1 MDTHAHTQ
9 MQDAA
14 APKEDLRD
22 TDARLK
28 QIVAS
33 LPASIIYN
41 PIMTIFAAVPFVG
54 PDSFGHVSLWA
65 IAAAIAVQL
74 VTSAVTRAVYVANR
88 DKARDP
94 HATQRELLAQQI
106 FYSAGCGAMGWFYWC
121 DGNAVNNMYVGM
133 LMICVVWAGAFTR
146 AAHRQIMTVGTATVT
161 LVFMAR
167 FAIAPGP
174 IAHVAAFMAPLWLG
188 YILLMGATARKRVD
202 EMLAVRF
209 ANEDL
214 TDALRVARD
223 DALRKR
229 FEAEAA
235 NASKTIFLANMSHE
249 LRTPLNAIL
258 GFSDIIAEQ
267 SFGPAIDRYRE
278 YARDIHNSGAHL
290 LSLIN
295 DLLDVAKIEAGKMEI
310 DPQPLDPVPLLE
322 SVRRL
327 MGSRALAKGQTLDF
341 DVASELPPL
350 VADPRAFKQIVLN
363 LVTNAVKFTPN
374 GGRIAVTCGAATGGG
389 FVVAVA
395 DNGPGIA
402 KEKLV
407 KIFKPFSQVD
417 NRYDSNGG
425 GTGLRPGVGARSRAA
440 ARRHGVDRK
449 RRRCGDDGHGLFSV
463 GRAGPPAREA
473 LGALISGRSS
483 Q

>member
-1 MDTHAHTQ
+1 MR
-9 MQDAA
+9 DAA
-14 APKEDLRD
+14 PPKEDLRD
-22 TDARLK
+22 PGARLK

-41 PIMTIFAAVPFVG
+41 PLMTILAALPFVFG
-54 PDSFGHVSLWA
+54 PKTFGYVSWWA
-65 IAAAIAVQL
+65 IAAAIGVQIATSVATRIIY
-74 VTSAVTRAVYVANR
+74 VTNR
-88 DKARDP
+88 DKVRDVRKL
-94 HATQRELLAQQI
+94 QQELLIQQF
-106 FYSAGCGAMGWFYWC
+106 FYSPGCGTIGWFFWC
-121 DGNAVNNMYVGM
+121 DGNSVNNMYVVL
-133 LMICVVWAGAFTR
+133 LMVCVVWAGAFTR
-146 AAHRQIMTVGTATVT
+146 AAHREIMTVGTATASI
-161 LVFMAR
+161 VFLAR
-167 FAIAPGP
+167 FAIAPGTL
-174 IAHVAAFMAPLWLG
+174 AHVMTFLGPLLLG
-188 YILLMGATARKRVD
+188 YILVMGATARKRVD

-267 SFGPAIDRYRE
+267 SFGPAVDRYRE

-310 DPQPLDPVPLLE
+310 DPQPVDVVPLLE
-322 SVRRL
+322 SVKRL
-327 MGSRALAKGQTLDF
+327 MGSRALAKGQSLDF
-341 DVASELPPL
+341 DFADDLPPL

-374 GGRIAVTCGAATGGG
+374 GGRIKGNWAT
-389 FVVAVA
+389 A
-395 DNGPGIA
+395 PG
-402 KEKLV
+402 
-407 KIFKPFSQVD
+407 D
-417 NRYDSNGG
+417 
-425 GTGLRPGVGARSRAA
+425 
-440 ARRHGVDRK
+440 
-449 RRRCGDDGHGLFSV
+449 
-463 GRAGPPAREA
+463 
-473 LGALISGRSS
+473 
-483 Q
+483 

>member
-1 MDTHAHTQ
+1 MSLESEH
-9 MQDAA
+9 
-14 APKEDLRD
+14 PKEDLRD
-22 TDARLK
+22 LDARLR

-41 PIMTIFAAVPFVG
+41 PLMTVLAATAFVLA
-54 PDSFGHVSLWA
+54 PKTFGAVSWPA
-65 IAAAIAVQL
+65 IAIALGIQL
-74 VTSAVTRAVYVANR
+74 FTSVVGRAVYIRNR
-88 DKARDP
+88 DMVRDLR
-94 HATQRELLAQQI
+94 AKQNELIAHQI
-106 FYSAGCGAMGWFYWC
+106 LYSAGTGAMGWCFWT
-121 DGNAVNNMYVGM
+121 DGNAVNNMYVVL
-133 LMICVVWAGAFTR
+133 LMVCVLWAGAFTR
-146 AAHRQIMTVGTATVT
+146 AAHRPIFVISTFSAA
-161 LVFMAR
+161 LVFTAR
-167 FAIAPGP
+167 FAIAPGD
-174 IAHVAAFMAPLWLG
+174 VAWVMTLLTPVWLM
-188 YILLMGATARKRVD
+188 YILVMGSTARKRVD

-214 TDALRVARD
+214 TDALRLARD

-310 DPQPLDPVPLLE
+310 DPQPLDPQPLLE

-341 DVASELPPL
+341 ELSPNMTQII
-350 VADPRAFKQIVLN
+350 ADPRAVKQIVLN
-363 LVTNAVKFTPN
+363 LVSNAVKFTPQ
-374 GGRIAVTCGAATGGG
+374 GGRIAVKCTLADNGG
-389 FVVAVA
+389 FTIRVE
-395 DNGPGIA
+395 DNGPGIP
-402 KEKLV
+402 KEKLAKV
-407 KIFKPFSQVD
+407 FKPFSQVD

-425 GTGLRPGVGARSRAA
+425 GTGLGLALVQGLAQLHGGNATIESEVGAGTMVTVYFPLATIPAPVRRSIA
-440 ARRHGVDRK
+440 
-449 RRRCGDDGHGLFSV
+449 
-463 GRAGPPAREA
+463 
-473 LGALISGRSS
+473 
-483 Q
+483 

>member
-1 MDTHAHTQ
+1 MDTHAPAQTTG
-9 MQDAA
+9 AA
-14 APKEDLRD
+14 PPKEDLRD
-22 TDARLK
+22 LDARLK

-33 LPASIIYN
+33 LPPSVVYN
-41 PIMTIFAAVPFVG
+41 PLMTAFASVPFLVG
-54 PDSFGHVSLWA
+54 PETFGHISLWSIFIA
-65 IAAAIAVQL
+65 IGIQL
-74 VTSAVTRAVYVANR
+74 VTSAVTRVIYYANR
-88 DKARDP
+88 DTVRDL
-94 HATQRELLAQQI
+94 HAKQRDLVAQQI
-106 FYSAGCGAMGWFYWC
+106 FYSAGCGAMAWLFWV
-121 DGNAVNNMYVGM
+121 DGNYVNNLYVVL
-133 LMICVVWAGAFTR
+133 LMVCVVWAGAFTR
-146 AAHRQIMTVGTATVT
+146 AGHRQIMTVGTVT
-161 LVFMAR
+161 ASVVFTAR
-167 FAIAPGP
+167 FAIAPGSV
-174 IAHVAAFMAPLWLG
+174 AHVMTFLAPFWLL
-188 YILLMGATARKRVD
+188 YILGMGAVARKRVD
-202 EMLAVRF
+202 EMLSVRF

-214 TDALRVARD
+214 TDALRLARD

-322 SVRRL
+322 SVQRL
-327 MGSRALAKGQTLDF
+327 MGSRAAAKGQTLEF
-341 DVASELPPL
+341 AIAPELPNL
-350 VADPRAFKQIVLN
+350 IADPRAFKQIVLN

-374 GGRIAVTCGAATGGG
+374 GGRIVVSCGAASGGG
-389 FVVAVA
+389 FVISVE
-395 DNGPGIA
+395 DNGPGIPQ
-402 KEKLV
+402 EKLA

-425 GTGLRPGVGARSRAA
+425 GTGLGLALVQGLAKLHGGFASIESEMDLGTKVTVYFPLLADTSAPVRRSA
-440 ARRHGVDRK
+440 
-449 RRRCGDDGHGLFSV
+449 S
-463 GRAGPPAREA
+463 
-473 LGALISGRSS
+473 
-483 Q
+483 

>member
-1 MDTHAHTQ
+1 VDTRTHTPVQ
-9 MQDAA
+9 AA
-14 APKEDLRD
+14 SAPKEDLRD
-22 TDARLK
+22 ADARLK
-28 QIVAS
+28 QIIAS

-41 PIMTIFAAVPFVG
+41 PIMTVFAAIPFVVG
-54 PDSFGHVSLWA
+54 ADTFGHVSWLSIALA
-65 IAAAIAVQL
+65 IGVQF
-74 VTSAVTRAVYVANR
+74 VTSAATRVIYVANR
-88 DKARDP
+88 DKVRNL
-94 HATQRELLAQQI
+94 HKTQRELLAQQI
-106 FYSAGCGAMGWFYWC
+106 FYSAGCGAIGWFFWC
-121 DGNAVNNMYVGM
+121 DGNAVNNIYVAL
-133 LMICVVWAGAFTR
+133 LMVCVVWAGAFTR
-146 AAHRQIMTVGTATVT
+146 AAHRQIMTVGTATVSI
-161 LVFMAR
+161 VFMAR
-167 FAIAPGP
+167 FAIAPGTV
-174 IAHVAAFMAPLWLG
+174 AHVCTFLAPLWLG

-310 DPQPLDPVPLLE
+310 DPQPLDPLPLLE

-327 MGSRALAKGQTLDF
+327 MGSRAIAKGQTLDF
-341 DVASELPPL
+341 RPADTLPPL

-363 LVTNAVKFTPN
+363 LVTNAVKYTPN
-374 GGRIAVTCGAATGGG
+374 GGHIVVACGAADGG
-389 FVVAVA
+389 FVVTVE
-395 DNGPGIA
+395 DNGPGIRR
-402 KEKLV
+402 EKLT

-425 GTGLRPGVGARSRAA
+425 GTGLGLALVQGLAQLHGGLASIESEVDVGTKVSVYFPLVAQTMAPVARAA
-440 ARRHGVDRK
+440 R
-449 RRRCGDDGHGLFSV
+449 
-463 GRAGPPAREA
+463 
-473 LGALISGRSS
+473 
-483 Q
+483 

>member
-1 MDTHAHTQ
+1 VCIEDDVDTHVHALI
-9 MQDAA
+9 QDIP

-33 LPASIIYN
+33 LPASIVYN
-41 PIMTIFAAVPFVG
+41 PLMTILAAVPFLLG
-54 PDSFGHVSLWA
+54 PKVFGNVPWWC
-65 IAAAIAVQL
+65 IAAVVGVQL
-74 VTSAVTRAVYVANR
+74 VTSLITRAIYLANR
-88 DKARDP
+88 DKVRDIKTTL
-94 HATQRELLAQQI
+94 HELLFQQI
-106 FYSAGCGAMGWFYWC
+106 VYSAGCGTLGWFFWC
-121 DGNAVNNMYVGM
+121 DGNAVNNVYVAL
-133 LMICVVWAGAFTR
+133 LMVCVIWAGAFTR
-146 AAHRQIMTVGTATVT
+146 AAHRQIMTVGTATVVV
-161 LVFMAR
+161 VFSAR
-167 FAIAPGP
+167 YAIAPG
-174 IAHVAAFMAPLWLG
+174 IVAHVATFLAPLLLI
-188 YILLMGATARKRVD
+188 YILAVGATARKRVD

-341 DVASELPPL
+341 NVAPELPAL

-374 GGRIAVTCGAATGGG
+374 GGRITVECGSATGGG
-389 FVVAVA
+389 VVVSVA

-402 KEKLV
+402 KEKLE

-425 GTGLRPGVGARSRAA
+425 GTGLGLALVQGLAQLHGGLASIESEVGAGTKVTVYFPLVAHA
-440 ARRHGVDRK
+440 QTPTAR
-449 RRRCGDDGHGLFSV
+449 F
-463 GRAGPPAREA
+463 AR
-473 LGALISGRSS
+473 
-483 Q
+483 

>member
-1 MDTHAHTQ
+1 VDTHAHTQ
-9 MQDAA
+9 MQDTA

-28 QIVAS
+28 QIIAS

-41 PIMTIFAAVPFVG
+41 PLMTIFAAVPFIVG
-54 PDSFGHVSLWA
+54 PDSFGHVSWLSMALA
-65 IAAAIAVQL
+65 IGVQL
-74 VTSAVTRAVYVANR
+74 ATSAATRMIYMANR
-88 DKARDP
+88 DKVRDL
-94 HATQRELLAQQI
+94 HKTQRDLLIQQVI
-106 FYSAGCGAMGWFYWC
+106 YSAGCGTLGWFYWC
-121 DGNAVNNMYVGM
+121 DGNAVNNIYVTL
-133 LMICVVWAGAFTR
+133 LMVCVLWAGAFTR
-146 AAHRQIMTVGTATVT
+146 AAHRQIMTVGTVT
-161 LVFMAR
+161 ASAVFIAR
-167 FAIAPGP
+167 FAIAPGTV
-174 IAHVAAFMAPLWLG
+174 AHVSAFLIPLWLA

-310 DPQPLDPVPLLE
+310 DPQPLDPVPLIE

-327 MGSRALAKGQTLDF
+327 MGSRALAKGQSLDF
-341 DVASELPPL
+341 NFGAELPSL

-363 LVTNAVKFTPN
+363 LVTNAVKYTPN
-374 GGRIAVTCGAATGGG
+374 GGHIAVNCGAADDGG
-389 FVVAVA
+389 FVVTVE
-395 DNGPGIA
+395 DDGPGIR
-402 KEKLV
+402 KEKLT

-425 GTGLRPGVGARSRAA
+425 GTGLGLALVQGLAQLHGGLASIESEVDVGTKVTVYFPLATHAQHPALRAA
-440 ARRHGVDRK
+440 H
-449 RRRCGDDGHGLFSV
+449 
-463 GRAGPPAREA
+463 
-473 LGALISGRSS
+473 
-483 Q
+483 

>member
-1 MDTHAHTQ
+1 VDTRTQ
-9 MQDAA
+9 ALSQDVA

-41 PIMTIFAAVPFVG
+41 PLMTVLASLPFIFG
-54 PDSFGHVSLWA
+54 PRTFGYVSWWS
-65 IAAAIAVQL
+65 IAAAIGAQI
-74 VTSAVTRAVYVANR
+74 VTSIFTRIVYVTNR
-88 DKARDP
+88 DKARDVRKL
-94 HATQRELLAQQI
+94 QNELLLQQLV
-106 FYSAGCGAMGWFYWC
+106 YSIGCGTLAWFFWC
-121 DGNAVNNMYVGM
+121 DGNPVNNMYVVL
-133 LMICVVWAGAFTR
+133 LMVCVIWAGAFTR
-146 AAHRQIMTVGTATVT
+146 AAHRKIMTVGTATASI
-161 LVFMAR
+161 VFMAR
-167 FAIAPGP
+167 FAIAPGTL
-174 IAHVAAFMAPLWLG
+174 AHVMTVLAPLLLG
-188 YILLMGATARKRVD
+188 YILVMGATARKRVD
-202 EMLAVRF
+202 EMLSVRF

-267 SFGPAIDRYRE
+267 SFGPALDRYSE

-310 DPQPLDPVPLLE
+310 DPQPLDAVPLLE
-322 SVRRL
+322 SVKRL
-327 MGSRALAKGQTLDF
+327 MASRALAKGQSLDF
-341 DVASELPPL
+341 DVARDLPSL

-374 GGRIAVTCGAATGGG
+374 GGRIKVECGGG
-389 FVVAVA
+389 NGNAFVVSVQ
-395 DNGPGIA
+395 DNGPGIP
-402 KEKLV
+402 KEKLA

-425 GTGLRPGVGARSRAA
+425 GTGLGLALVQGLAQLHGGMASIESEVGAGTKVTVYFPLIAHTPAPALRS
-440 ARRHGVDRK
+440 AR
-449 RRRCGDDGHGLFSV
+449 
-463 GRAGPPAREA
+463 
-473 LGALISGRSS
+473 
-483 Q
+483 

>member
-1 MDTHAHTQ
+1 MDTRTPALNQ
-9 MQDAA
+9 GSA

-41 PIMTIFAAVPFVG
+41 PLMTILAALPFVFG
-54 PDSFGHVSLWA
+54 PRTFGFVSWWA
-65 IAAAIAVQL
+65 MAAAIGVQL
-74 VTSAVTRAVYVANR
+74 ATSAMTRVIYVANR
-88 DKARDP
+88 DRVRDVRKL
-94 HATQRELLAQQI
+94 QRELLLQQVI
-106 FYSAGCGAMGWFYWC
+106 YSAGCGTIAWFFWC
-121 DGNAVNNMYVGM
+121 DGNPVNNMYVVL
-133 LMICVVWAGAFTR
+133 LMVCVVWAGAFTR
-146 AAHRQIMTVGTATVT
+146 AAHRQIMTVGTATASI
-161 LVFMAR
+161 VFMAR
-167 FAIAPGP
+167 FAIAPGTL
-174 IAHVAAFMAPLWLG
+174 AHVMTALAPLLLA
-188 YILLMGATARKRVD
+188 YILVMGATARKRVD
-202 EMLAVRF
+202 EMLSVRF

-267 SFGPAIDRYRE
+267 SFGSAIERYRE

-310 DPQPLDPVPLLE
+310 DPQPLDLLPLLE
-322 SVRRL
+322 SVKRL
-327 MGSRALAKGQTLDF
+327 MGSRALAKGQVLDF
-341 DVASELPPL
+341 EVSPGLPAL

-374 GGRIAVTCGAATGGG
+374 GGRISVECGTATGGG
-389 FVVAVA
+389 VVVSVE
-395 DNGPGIA
+395 DNGPGIP
-402 KEKLV
+402 KEKLA

-425 GTGLRPGVGARSRAA
+425 GTGLGLALVQGLAQLHGGMASIESEVGKGTKVTVYFPLVAQTQAVAARS
-440 ARRHGVDRK
+440 AR
-449 RRRCGDDGHGLFSV
+449 
-463 GRAGPPAREA
+463 
-473 LGALISGRSS
+473 
-483 Q
+483 

>member
-1 MDTHAHTQ
+1 MDTRTHALA
-9 MQDAA
+9 QDATV
-14 APKEDLRD
+14 PKEDLRD
-22 TDARLK
+22 AEARLK

-41 PIMTIFAAVPFVG
+41 PLMTILAALPFVFG
-54 PDSFGHVSLWA
+54 PKTFGFVSWWA
-65 IAAAIAVQL
+65 IAAAIGVQIL
-74 VTSAVTRAVYVANR
+74 TSIVTRVIYITNR
-88 DKARDP
+88 DKVRDVRKL
-94 HATQRELLAQQI
+94 QGELLVQQFI
-106 FYSAGCGAMGWFYWC
+106 YSAGCGTIAWFFWC
-121 DGNAVNNMYVGM
+121 DGQAVNNIYVVL
-133 LMICVVWAGAFTR
+133 LMVCVLWAGAFTR
-146 AAHRQIMTVGTATVT
+146 AAHREIMTIGTATAC
-161 LVFMAR
+161 LVFLGR
-167 FAIAPGP
+167 FAIAPGTV
-174 IAHVAAFMAPLWLG
+174 AHVMTFLGPLMLG
-188 YILLMGATARKRVD
+188 YILVMGATARRRVD

-267 SFGPAIDRYRE
+267 SFGPALDRYRE

-310 DPQPLDPVPLLE
+310 DPQPVDVVPLLE
-322 SVRRL
+322 SIRRL
-327 MGSRALAKGQTLDF
+327 MGSRALAKGQTLEFDF
-341 DVASELPPL
+341 ADNLPPL

-374 GGRIAVTCGAATGGG
+374 GGRIEVRCSAARGDG
-389 FVVAVA
+389 FVVSVE
-395 DNGPGIA
+395 DNGPGIP
-402 KEKLV
+402 KEKLA
-407 KIFKPFSQVD
+407 KIYKPFSQVD

-425 GTGLRPGVGARSRAA
+425 GTGLGLALVQGLAQLHGGMASIESEVDAGTKVTVYFPLVALTQEP
-440 ARRHGVDRK
+440 ARR
-449 RRRCGDDGHGLFSV
+449 S
-463 GRAGPPAREA
+463 AR
-473 LGALISGRSS
+473 
-483 Q
+483 

>member
-1 MDTHAHTQ
+1 MSLEAEQ
-9 MQDAA
+9 
-14 APKEDLRD
+14 PKEDLRD
-22 TDARLK
+22 LDARLR

-41 PIMTIFAAVPFVG
+41 PLMTV
-54 PDSFGHVSLWA
+54 L
-65 IAAAIAVQL
+65 AAIAFVLGPETFGEVSWTAIVLAIGIQL
-74 VTSAVTRAVYVANR
+74 FTSAIGRIVYVRNR
-88 DKARDP
+88 DMVRDL
-94 HATQRELLAQQI
+94 HAKQRELVAHQI
-106 FYSAGCGAMGWFYWC
+106 LYSAGTGAMAWC
-121 DGNAVNNMYVGM
+121 FWVDGNDVNNMYVIL
-133 LMICVVWAGAFTR
+133 LMVGVLWSGAFTR
-146 AAHRQIMTVGTATVT
+146 AAHRLIFTVSTFSAA
-161 LVFMAR
+161 LVFTTR
-167 FAIAPGP
+167 FAIAPGGA
-174 IAHVAAFMAPLWLG
+174 AHIMTILTPAWLM
-188 YILLMGATARKRVD
+188 YILVMGATARKRVD

-214 TDALRVARD
+214 TDALRLARD

-267 SFGPAIDRYRE
+267 SFGPAIERYRE

-310 DPQPLDPVPLLE
+310 DPQPLEPQPLLE

-341 DVASELPPL
+341 ELSPNMPQII
-350 VADPRAFKQIVLN
+350 ADPRAVKQIVLN
-363 LVTNAVKFTPN
+363 LVSNAVKFTPH
-374 GGRIAVTCGAATGGG
+374 GGRIAVRCTLADNGG
-389 FVVAVA
+389 FIVCVE
-395 DNGPGIA
+395 DNGPGIP
-402 KEKLV
+402 KEKLAKV
-407 KIFKPFSQVD
+407 FKPFSQVD

-425 GTGLRPGVGARSRAA
+425 GTGLGLALVQGLAQLHGGNATIESDVGVGTKVTVYFPLATIPAP
-440 ARRHGVDRK
+440 ARR
-449 RRRCGDDGHGLFSV
+449 SI
-463 GRAGPPAREA
+463 A
-473 LGALISGRSS
+473 
-483 Q
+483 

>member
-1 MDTHAHTQ
+1 VCIEGSVDTLANAK
-9 MQDAA
+9 MQDV
-14 APKEDLRD
+14 APPKLDMRD

-41 PIMTIFAAVPFVG
+41 PLMTVFAAVPFFLGASV
-54 PDSFGHVSLWA
+54 FGYVSWFDV
-65 IAAAIAVQL
+65 IAAISVQL
-74 VTSAVTRAVYVANR
+74 VTSAITRVIYVANR
-88 DKARDP
+88 DKVRDL
-94 HATQRELLAQQI
+94 HKVERDLLFQQV
-106 FYSAGCGAMGWFYWC
+106 FYSAGCGAIGWFYWC
-121 DGNAVNNMYVGM
+121 DGNAVNNIYVNL
-133 LMICVVWAGAFTR
+133 LMVCVLWAGAFTR
-146 AAHRQIMTVGTATVT
+146 AAHRKIMTVGTVT
-161 LVFMAR
+161 ACIVFIAR
-167 FAIAPGP
+167 FAISPGTV
-174 IAHVAAFMAPLWLG
+174 AHVAMYLAPLLMA
-188 YILLMGATARKRVD
+188 YILVMGATARKRVD

-310 DPQPLDPVPLLE
+310 DPQPLDAIPLLE

-327 MGSRALAKGQTLDF
+327 MGSRALAKGQSLEF
-341 DVASELPPL
+341 NFAEELPPL

-363 LVTNAVKFTPN
+363 LVTNAVKYTPN
-374 GGRIAVTCGAATGGG
+374 GGHIDVHCGAADDGG
-389 FVVAVA
+389 FLVSVE
-395 DNGPGIA
+395 DNGPGIR
-402 KEKLV
+402 KEKLT

-425 GTGLRPGVGARSRAA
+425 GTGLGLALVQGLAQLHGGMATIESEVDVGTKVTVYFPLATQTQQPVLRAA
-440 ARRHGVDRK
+440 R
-449 RRRCGDDGHGLFSV
+449 
-463 GRAGPPAREA
+463 
-473 LGALISGRSS
+473 
-483 Q
+483 

>member
-1 MDTHAHTQ
+1 MTLEVEGR
-9 MQDAA
+9 
-14 APKEDLRD
+14 KEDLRD
-22 TDARLK
+22 QDARLK
-28 QIVAS
+28 QVVAS

-41 PIMTIFAAVPFVG
+41 PLMTVLAGLAFVFG
-54 PDSFGHVSLWA
+54 PDTFGHVSWLA
-65 IAAAIAVQL
+65 IACAIGVQL
-74 VTSAVTRAVYVANR
+74 FTSAIGRAVYVATR
-88 DKARDP
+88 DSVRDL
-94 HATQRELLAQQI
+94 ATKQRQLVLHQVL
-106 FYSAGCGAMGWFYWC
+106 YSAGCGTMAWFFWC
-121 DGNAVNNMYVGM
+121 DNNAVNNMYVVL
-133 LMICVVWAGAFTR
+133 LMVCVLWAGAFTR
-146 AAHRQIMTVGTATVT
+146 AAHRLIFTISTITAALAFT
-161 LVFMAR
+161 AR
-167 FAIAPGP
+167 FAIAPGAV
-174 IAHVAAFMAPLWLG
+174 AHVMTMMSPVWTA
-188 YILLMGATARKRVD
+188 YILVMGSTARKRVD

-214 TDALRVARD
+214 TDALRLARD

-310 DPQPLDPVPLLE
+310 DPQPLDPAPLLE

-327 MGSRALAKGQTLDF
+327 MGARAMAKGQTLDF
-341 DVASELPPL
+341 ELSPNMPQII
-350 VADPRAFKQIVLN
+350 ADPRAIKQIVLN
-363 LVTNAVKFTPN
+363 LVSNAVKFTPN
-374 GGRIAVTCGAATGGG
+374 SGHISVKCRLADDGG
-389 FVVAVA
+389 FLVCVE
-395 DNGPGIA
+395 DNGPGIP
-402 KEKLV
+402 KEKLAKV
-407 KIFKPFSQVD
+407 FKPFSQVD

-425 GTGLRPGVGARSRAA
+425 GTGLGLALVQGLAQLHGGNAAIESDVGVGTKVTVYFPLATVPAPMMRVA
-440 ARRHGVDRK
+440 
-449 RRRCGDDGHGLFSV
+449 GHRTFS
-463 GRAGPPAREA
+463 
-473 LGALISGRSS
+473 

>member
-1 MDTHAHTQ
+1 VSTHANRTPLES
-9 MQDAA
+9 D
-14 APKEDLRD
+14 PRKKEDLRD
-22 TDARLK
+22 LDARLK

-33 LPASIIYN
+33 LPASIVYN
-41 PIMTIFAAVPFVG
+41 PLLTVMATIPFFVG
-54 PDSFGHVSLWA
+54 AETFGHVSWLSLGAAVA
-65 IAAAIAVQL
+65 IQL
-74 VTSAVTRAVYVANR
+74 VTSAIGRVIYTTNR
-88 DKARDP
+88 DKTRDL
-94 HATQRELLAQQI
+94 HVKQRELVSYQAL
-106 FYSAGCGAMGWFYWC
+106 YSAGGAAMAWC
-121 DGNAVNNMYVGM
+121 FWVDGNAVNNMYVVL
-133 LMICVVWAGAFTR
+133 LMVCLVWAGAFTR
-146 AAHRQIMTVGTATVT
+146 AAHRLIFLTGTFACGV
-161 LVFMAR
+161 VFTAR
-167 FAIAPGP
+167 FAIAPGAA
-174 IAHVAAFMAPLWLG
+174 AHIMTAFAPVWLM
-188 YILLMGATARKRVD
+188 YIVIMGATARKRVD

-214 TDALRVARD
+214 TDALRLARD

-310 DPQPLDPVPLLE
+310 DPQPLEPGPLLE

-341 DVASELPPL
+341 APL
-350 VADPRAFKQIVLN
+350 SPSMPTLIADPRAVKQIVLN
-363 LVTNAVKFTPN
+363 LVSNAVKFTPH
-374 GGRIAVTCGAATGGG
+374 GGSIKVKCGLADGGG
-389 FVVAVA
+389 FTISVE
-395 DNGPGIA
+395 DNGPGIP
-402 KEKLV
+402 KEKLAKV
-407 KIFKPFSQVD
+407 FKPFSQVD

-425 GTGLRPGVGARSRAA
+425 GTGLGLALVQGLAQLHGGSATIESEVGAGTKVSVFFPLASIPA
-440 ARRHGVDRK
+440 PVRR
-449 RRRCGDDGHGLFSV
+449 SV
-463 GRAGPPAREA
+463 G
-473 LGALISGRSS
+473 
-483 Q
+483 